1 MYRHGNGSHSVHLKK
16 VLALVMAFAMAF
28 TMMAG
33 AAYTDQADITA
44 TEAVDTLAALNIMTG
59 DTDGSFRP
67 NDTVTR
73 AEMCRMIYT
82 IRSGGND
89 DASSYAGMKTT
100 FTDVADTAWYAGYV
114 KYCQSVGIVSG
125 RSDKIF
131 DPNAN
136 VSGVEAALMCL
147 RVMGYDPAKA
157 NIGGSTWST
166 TTIGLA
172 TENGLLDDVNCPIT
186 TGLPRQFAAQIMYNM
201 LNAETVKWSDDA
213 DAYVKDEV
221 RISGTTL
228 TEYLTVGE
236 KYMDLVKVTGT
247 LLASGKVGLDDQ
259 GSEDALILDPASLN
273 KADDAAGKET
283 SFDDVT
289 VDYSD
294 LLGQD
299 VRVLYKEKS
308 SKDVEVYGVF
318 ATDDNKVNITTT
330 TDKLESVSGEA
341 KVKVDGTKYSV
352 DFAYGEDKDATT
364 DYMPVYTASVDGT
377 GAKVTLNKTVKN
389 AATLKDLVDDLDDKG
404 VTVQVISNDGDS
416 KIDMMVIYD
425 QTFAKLTAANSSSLT
440 YRAVKAD
447 MSGDTTATGAK
458 LDIEDD
464 EPTVYED
471 YKKDDYVFVS
481 ADLFNDAVVVEK
493 AETVTGEA
501 AAVKDD
507 SIKIEDTWYDYIG
520 GDFNAKAGEKYTAY
534 VLNGFAYYV
543 EGASATD
550 VDTLLVM

>member
-1 MYRHGNGSHSVHLKK
+1 M
-16 VLALVMAFAMAF
+16 
-28 TMMAG
+28 
-33 AAYTDQADITA
+33 TA
-44 TEAVDTLAALNIMTG
+44 PSTL
-59 DTDGSFRP
+59 
-67 NDTVTR
+67 
-73 AEMCRMIYT
+73 
-82 IRSGGND
+82 
-89 DASSYAGMKTT
+89 
-100 FTDVADTAWYAGYV
+100 
-114 KYCQSVGIVSG
+114 
-125 RSDKIF
+125 
-131 DPNAN
+131 
-136 VSGVEAALMCL
+136 
-147 RVMGYDPAKA
+147 
-157 NIGGSTWST
+157 
-166 TTIGLA
+166 
-172 TENGLLDDVNCPIT
+172 
-186 TGLPRQFAAQIMYNM
+186 
-201 LNAETVKWSDDA
+201 
-213 DAYVKDEV
+213 
-221 RISGTTL
+221 
-228 TEYLTVGE
+228 
-236 KYMDLVKVTGT
+236 
-247 LLASGKVGLDDQ
+247 
-259 GSEDALILDPASLN
+259 
-273 KADDAAGKET
+273 
-283 SFDDVT
+283 
-289 VDYSD
+289 
-294 LLGQD
+294 
-299 VRVLYKEKS
+299 
-308 SKDVEVYGVF
+308 
-318 ATDDNKVNITTT
+318 
-330 TDKLESVSGEA
+330 
-341 KVKVDGTKYSV
+341 V